1 MWFASTFEYE
11 GFLAWVRIPHVAP
24 IMQILDGEDA
34 LYRAAYTS
42 FPRWFEST
50 GLHQV
55 YVLETALIASGRI
68 G

>member
-1 MWFASTFEYE
+1 
-11 GFLAWVRIPHVAP
+11 
-24 IMQILDGEDA
+24 MQILDGEDA

-55 YVLETALIASGRI
+55 FCLVMPSAREPSILRIVLR
-68 G
+68 